1 MLIIG
6 GKAHKQKSQTRTQKA
21 KKEVKNTIAM
31 YKCSKFRAID
41 TKEERKEVEMQ
52 YQLRN
57 VANLEELAQKR
68 RSIILIFPMCRRF

>member
-1 MLIIG
+1 M
-6 GKAHKQKSQTRTQKA
+6 GKLTSKKSQTRTQKA

-31 YKCSKFRAID
+31 HKCSKFRAID

-68 RSIILIFPMCRRF
+68 SIILIFPMCRRF